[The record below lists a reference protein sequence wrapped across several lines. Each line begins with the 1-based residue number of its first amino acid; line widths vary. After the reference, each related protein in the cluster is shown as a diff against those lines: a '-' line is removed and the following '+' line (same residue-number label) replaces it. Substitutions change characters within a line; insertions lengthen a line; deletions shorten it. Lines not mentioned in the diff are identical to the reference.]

1 MTGDLARLEGV
12 AARLGGREVLS
23 GVDLM
28 VRRGE
33 LIAVVG
39 PNGAGKSTL
48 LKVLAGVT
56 PPSRGR
62 VSLAAEGHRDR
73 AAWAR
78 MVAYLPQAFVPH
90 WRLTVRELVALGRR
104 RGVAAFGFAAPLRG
118 GFDAIA
124 ALGLD
129 AFADR
134 VVQDLSGG
142 ERARAALAWALA
154 GETPLLAAD
163 EPIAALDP
171 AQQVRTLDLLRRLRD
186 RVSSVVVL
194 HDLNL
199 ALRYAD
205 RIAVVAD
212 GRCVDCAPPAEIVAG
227 EVLDRVFGLR
237 FARVPWG
244 DGVLLAPAEAPPP
257 ASMPAH

>member
-1 MTGDLARLEGV
+1 MSEDIASLEGI
-12 AARLGGREVLS
+12 AAHLGGRTVLDD
-23 GVDLM
+23 VRLA

-33 LIAVVG
+33 LLAVVG

-56 PPSRGR
+56 PPLRGS
-62 VSLAAEGHRDR
+62 VTLAGEGHRDR

-78 MVAYLPQAFVPH
+78 TVAYLPQAFAPY

-104 RGVAAFGFAAPLRG
+104 RGGPLYGFASPSPA
-118 GFDAIA
+118 GFDPIA
-124 ALGLD
+124 ALGLEP
-129 AFADR
+129 FAER

-154 GETPLLAAD
+154 GGTPLLAAD

-171 AQQVRTLDLLRRLRD
+171 AQQIRSLELLRNLRD
-186 RVSSVVVL
+186 RVASVVVL

-205 RIAVVAD
+205 RIAVIAE
-212 GRCVDCAPPAEIVAG
+212 GRCIACAPPDELVVGDI
-227 EVLDRVFGLR
+227 LDRVFGLC
-237 FARVPWG
+237 FARVSWNSG
-244 DGVLLAPAEAPPP
+244 TLLAPLP
-257 ASMPAH
+257 SSGTTGL